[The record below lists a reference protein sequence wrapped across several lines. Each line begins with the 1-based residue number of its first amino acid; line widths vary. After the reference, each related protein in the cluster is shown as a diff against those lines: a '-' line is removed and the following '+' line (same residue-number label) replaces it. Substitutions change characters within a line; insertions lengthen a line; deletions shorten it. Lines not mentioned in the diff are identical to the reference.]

1 MLCSKYRGLR
11 IRTTQTT
18 HLHIIA
24 MITDRQ
30 LQMLR
35 DIQQVINTPEWM
47 KEAEAQEQG
56 WVTDD
61 EDTAE
66 QWWNSQHTDCNVPF

>member
-1 MLCSKYRGLR
+1 MYNQGLR
-11 IRTTQTT
+11 ICNTQTT

-35 DIQQVINTPEWM
+35 DIQQVVNTPEWM
-47 KEAEAQEQG
+47 LEAEAQEQG

-66 QWWNSQHTDCNVPF
+66 QWWNSQHTDCVIPF

>member
-1 MLCSKYRGLR
+1 M
-11 IRTTQTT
+11 
-18 HLHIIA
+18 II
-24 MITDRQ
+24 DRQ

-35 DIQQVINTPEWM
+35 DIQQVTNTPEWM

-66 QWWNSQHTDCNVPF
+66 QWWNSQHTDCDVPF

>member
-1 MLCSKYRGLR
+1 MYNQGLR
-11 IRTTQTT
+11 ICNTQTT
-18 HLHIIA
+18 HSSVNI
-24 MITDRQ
+24 MINDRQ

-35 DIQQVINTPEWM
+35 DIQQAVNTPEWM
-47 KEAEAQEQG
+47 LEAEAQEQS

-66 QWWNSQHTDCNVPF
+66 QWWNSQHTDCDIPF